1 MKKTLLTLSIV
12 LANLAMAQFTT
23 GTVNLGSTGMTVKLD
38 TSATLATLT
47 LTGSDTSYLGIGFGG
62 TGSSGGMGS
71 GVDGFIY
78 NSLSTTNTNLDYTFA
93 GVGSTPNAD
102 ATQDWTVTSNTVAS
116 GTRTIV
122 ATRSLTGGSG
132 DTAFTNT
139 NSTVNIF
146 FAKGPNTTLANNYH
160 GGGNRGY
167 AMLTRSAS
175 LGTSDLALE
184 NKKVSLYPNPAK
196 ETVSFKNADKVKTV
210 DIYESTGRKVK
221 LIKVEG
227 ENISISDLKSG
238 NYYFEITLKDG
249 STVYQ
254 QLIKE

>member
-1 MKKTLLTLSIV
+1 MKKVLLALSV
-12 LANLAMAQFTT
+12 VFANFAMAQFTT

-38 TSATLATLT
+38 TSPTLATLT
-47 LTGSDTSYLGIGFGG
+47 LTGSDAAYLGIGFGG
-62 TGSSGGMGS
+62 TGSSGGMGN

-78 NSLSTTNTNLDYTFA
+78 NSLSTTNTNLDYTFG
-93 GVGSTPNAD
+93 GVGVTPSPD
-102 ATQDWTVTSNTVAS
+102 GTQDWTVTSNTVAS

-122 ATRSLTGGSG
+122 ATRSLAGGSG

-146 FAKGPNTTLANNYH
+146 FAKGTAIALSSGYH
-160 GGGNRGY
+160 GGSNRGY

-196 ETVSFKNADKVKTV
+196 ETVSFKNADKIKSV
-210 DIYESTGRKVK
+210 DIYESTGRKVRSVK
-221 LIKVEG
+221 LEG

-249 STVYQ
+249 STAYQ